1 MTGLA
6 LEPEP
11 KLLKKICAVAEGS
24 PGLGDK
30 ASVEGN
36 GRSFLAK
43 KKPQVWETL
52 AERVSV
58 VCVRESVC
66 VSVCVSLFVC
76 LLEWYAQ
83 MSARVCV
90 CARSSQ
96 LKSLLA
102 CYPPTET
109 KKLEIFATVPARFR
123 EKVRQSGTTEAYRRS
138 ELCPDICAQW
148 HSRLKINFN
157 LTWSEEEQGGDGD
170 DGVVEM
176 LQDRHRE
183 ESIRVL
189 YCLITCPVL
198 RLRRLSLKKNEYLPW
213 GIKYNRRGDK
223 CGYTGDL
230 CACTYCRPCID
241 ASRKRT
247 ERCASVVAN
256 FPRHFVASGDC
267 DVAHGVGMG
276 GEAACALSSEPG
288 HLSSTPVATQLRR
301 GAPCVKQ
308 SWTWFIAQTNV
319 ALAWQTAREYR
330 RCRGLW
336 ARKVTGSRQGHRWI
350 LESSCADARMV
361 FFSPTDVMALL
372 KENSPMT
379 HRDFPE

>member
-123 EKVRQSGTTEAYRRS
+123 EKVRQSGTTE
-138 ELCPDICAQW
+138 
-148 HSRLKINFN
+148 
-157 LTWSEEEQGGDGD
+157 
-170 DGVVEM
+170 
-176 LQDRHRE
+176 
-183 ESIRVL
+183 
-189 YCLITCPVL
+189 TCPVL